1 MLRWAMGFLVL
12 ALVAALFGFGGLA
25 ATSAGIA
32 QTLFYLFLLVF
43 LVTLVLGL
51 IASGGRSTI

>member
-25 ATSAGIA
+25 TASVGIA
-32 QTLFYLFLLVF
+32 QVLFYLFLLVF

-51 IASGGRSTI
+51 VSGRRSPV

>member
-1 MLRWAMGFLVL
+1 MLRWAMGFFVL

-32 QTLFYLFLLVF
+32 KTLFYIFLVIFLVSLVF
-43 LVTLVLGL
+43 GL
-51 IASGGRSTI
+51 TDRRRTI